1 MQTKDRAIEP
11 SGRQTSR
18 LDALRACVARL
29 RDSGDLAPGS
39 CKEIEDRLDAGTFN
53 LVAVGQ
59 FKRGKTTLINALIGE
74 NLLPVGAIPL
84 TSVVTILAYGETLA
98 VRVLYEDGREEQIS
112 RDRLPEYVT
121 ERGNPNNAK
130 GVREVEVTYPSPWL
144 KAGVR
149 LVDTPGIGSV
159 YEHNTDVAL
168 RFLPKADAVLFI
180 LSVEQPVSQAEREF
194 LCQVA
199 EHAAK
204 VFVLLNKADLLAES
218 ELPESIEFARGAVS
232 RALGGGA
239 ALLAI
244 SGRLA
249 IEAQATGSQEIL
261 RRSGLPALS
270 EALGCFLSRE
280 KEKALAASLSRKLS
294 RLVSQ
299 ARFGREVELKALA
312 TPLEELGRKLER
324 FEARKKELLAA
335 RDEHAMLVK
344 GESERLL
351 RQRIEKDLEAF
362 EAALARQL
370 ELSVER
376 TFEAHREL
384 PSKALQEALQRHAI
398 EEVRR
403 SYDAWRVAEGQVVEK
418 ELQAFCSR
426 IAARIDS
433 AIDELFRFSAELF
446 AVPYEAIRAEAAWT
460 SESGFSYKFWEEPA
474 SLYLLI
480 SSAILALPKVIGDRI
495 LLRRAREFA
504 AEAVHRQSGRVR
516 YDFAQ
521 RLEKSARAFQTRL
534 SDTIDAAL
542 AGLEIALREGADTR
556 REGETEA
563 AKRHAWVRA
572 SLGRLGEARSQLDA
586 LVGEFSE
593 TRP

>member
-1 MQTKDRAIEP
+1 MRTRDRAIGLP
-11 SGRQTSR
+11 GGQTGPFE
-18 LDALRACVARL
+18 ALGACVARL
-29 RDSGDLAPGS
+29 RDAGDLAPGS
-39 CKEIEDRLDAGTFN
+39 YREIEDRLDARTFN
-53 LVAVGQ
+53 LVVVGQ

-74 NLLPVGAIPL
+74 NLLPVGAVPL
-84 TSVVTILAYGETLA
+84 TSIVTVLAYGETLA
-98 VRVLYEDGREEQIS
+98 VKVLYEDGREEQIS

-168 RFLPKADAVLFI
+168 RFLPKADAVLLI
-180 LSVEQPVSQAEREF
+180 LSVEQPVSQGEREF
-194 LCQVA
+194 MRRVA

-218 ELPESIEFARGAVS
+218 ELPESIEFARSAISGAL
-232 RALGGGA
+232 AGGA

-249 IEAQATGSQEIL
+249 IEAQATGSQEAL

-270 EALGCFLSRE
+270 EALGRFLSRE
-280 KEKALAASLSRKLS
+280 KEKVLAASLARKLS

-299 ARFGREVELKALA
+299 ARFAREVELKALA

-335 RDEHAMLVK
+335 RDEHAILVR

-351 RQRIEKDLEAF
+351 HQRIEKDLEAF
-362 EAALARQL
+362 ESALARQL
-370 ELSVER
+370 GLSVER

-384 PSKALQEALQRHAI
+384 PSKALQEALQRHAN

-403 SYDAWRVAEGQVVEK
+403 SYDAWRTAEDEVIAK

-426 IAARIDS
+426 IAARIDA

-446 AVPYEAIRAEAAWT
+446 AVPYEAIRVEAAWT
-460 SESGFSYKFWEEPA
+460 SESTFSYKFWEEPP

-480 SSAILALPKVIGDRI
+480 SSAILALPKAIGDRI

-504 AEAVHRQSGRVR
+504 SEAVQRHSGRAR

-521 RLEKSARAFQTRL
+521 RLEKSARAFQAHL
-534 SDTIDAAL
+534 SDTIDATL
-542 AGLEIALREGADTR
+542 AGLEVALREGADTR
-556 REGETEA
+556 RRGESEA
-563 AKRHAWVRA
+563 AQRREGASA
-572 SLGRLGEARSQLDA
+572 SLNRLEQARAELDA
-586 LVGEFSE
+586 LIAESSE